1 LEALL
6 LFVISRP
13 TLQSTKV
20 APCYDAWESPVI
32 RQGPRW
38 DFAQQVVESVL
49 QSPGE
54 HPSQMLVDI
63 NGLSASW
70 GIRNDPRVRFYVSND
85 EEISFPEDVYIAY
98 VDEFGS
104 RGNRRYQYYSIIYGL
119 LSYK

>member
-1 LEALL
+1 
-6 LFVISRP
+6 
-13 TLQSTKV
+13 
-20 APCYDAWESPVI
+20 VI